1 MYAGAFWKLKF
12 YALCV
17 NACPESFDIE
27 DPAFVHD
34 YGFDP
39 ASETTKLLGD
49 GTQEKWISAMP
60 TIDVMNRCLPRDTSS
75 ESSRTLCA
83 YPKCTA
89 TAAGGALEAFPEVT
103 CDESFGR
110 GAWVMCPAGSPVAPE
125 GSARCEQ
132 QQAACEVKV
141 TKKDGETYALGGSS
155 ELADMM
161 MNQLAATV
169 QDVYEVVAASLS
181 DGILFIIVGGVL
193 LPVAASFIFI
203 LFLRFFAK
211 TAVWCMFIL
220 LVIAMVL
227 GTALLY
233 AKSGMELGG
242 YSAQD
247 LLDTHTGAERDGGGG
262 RALSTRASFQGANSQ
277 MAINGTLAVFAD
289 PTVNDMLAVSEEPR
303 RCSRWRSG

>member
-1 MYAGAFWKLKF
+1 MGGLVAVAYLGLSSGDVSQLRYDADYLGNRCGVGEYANATKAFYPRIGKDLVEQRALVYAGAFWKLKF

-110 GAWVMCPAGSPVAPE
+110 GAWVMCPEGSLVAPE
-125 GSARCEQ
+125 GSY
-132 QQAACEVKV
+132 AC
-141 TKKDGETYALGGSS
+141 G
-155 ELADMM
+155 
-161 MNQLAATV
+161 
-169 QDVYEVVAASLS
+169 ASL
-181 DGILFIIVGGVL
+181 
-193 LPVAASFIFI
+193 
-203 LFLRFFAK
+203 
-211 TAVWCMFIL
+211 
-220 LVIAMVL
+220 
-227 GTALLY
+227 
-233 AKSGMELGG
+233 
-242 YSAQD
+242 
-247 LLDTHTGAERDGGGG
+247 
-262 RALSTRASFQGANSQ
+262 N
-277 MAINGTLAVFAD
+277 N
-289 PTVNDMLAVSEEPR
+289 
-303 RCSRWRSG
+303 